1 MKRKLEEETVNL
13 IGRSAAERSLDR
25 FYNRQRAELKK
36 IKSDKDESSSLF
48 DFNKVI
54 PFPEV
59 SKSEK
64 DAKAES
70 EPKVNSEP
78 VKRTLKE
85 VLSDLSK
92 KHIPNRNKFAKSV
105 SLLAKLSTS
114 FFRDSYKTEPEVTY
128 VDFLSVFST
137 VNDVFVKE
145 FSGTVPKDCFDEK
158 ASLVSLTEVIDYIID
173 SQSESVTV
181 NRESECVKRESSDP
195 KCKSESESA
204 SEPSEL
210 KLNSGEIL
218 FLKFLKMSF
227 GYPSS
232 LWYENDPFSFHN
244 TVNTLKRFF
253 EDFLEDT
260 KTGFVLKDITRVNND
275 PFELPT
281 RDELLSLQL
290 KAFVR
295 TLGVV
300 FCFFEFPW
308 SKSSLVPLFSLV
320 YLKRHVFEEAD
331 QSRISTWQSHINAR
345 KSKGAK
351 SIMVQSIGESSFEV
365 RDGRDEKV
373 TSVHGSQVWTDRQLR
388 L

>member
-25 FYNRQRAELKK
+25 FYNRQRTELKK
-36 IKSDKDESSSLF
+36 IKSNKDESTSMF
-48 DFNKVI
+48 DFNKVV

-59 SKSEK
+59 TKPEK
-64 DAKAES
+64 DSKAES
-70 EPKVNSEP
+70 EPKVKSEP
-78 VKRTLKE
+78 VKRKLKE

-105 SLLAKLSTS
+105 SLLAKLANS
-114 FFRDSYKTEPEVTY
+114 FFKDSYKTEPEVTY
-128 VDFLSVFST
+128 VDFLSVFSA
-137 VNDVFVKE
+137 VNDAFVKE

-158 ASLVSLTEVIDYIID
+158 AALVALTEVIDYVIE
-173 SQSESVTV
+173 SQSAHAAVSP
-181 NRESECVKRESSDP
+181 ESECAKKESSDAR
-195 KCKSESESA
+195 CKSESEA
-204 SEPSEL
+204 PSEPAEL
-210 KLNSGEIL
+210 NLNSGELL
-218 FLKFLKMSF
+218 FLKLLKMSF

-232 LWYENDPFSFHN
+232 LWYENDPFAFHN
-244 TVNTLKRFF
+244 TVNTLRRFF

-260 KTGFVLKDITRVNND
+260 KTGFVLRDVARVNSD

-308 SKSSLVPLFSLV
+308 SKSSLVPLFGLV

-331 QSRISTWQSHINAR
+331 QSRISTWQSHINAN

-351 SIMVQSIGESSFEV
+351 TITVQSIGESSFEV